1 VKTKSKPAKKAAKTE
16 ATEKVVKAKA
26 AEESLAPNFFQ
37 QDDLARLEVCQLRAD
52 NAFKQCQIVEAALHK
67 FVAEANESIRKSE
80 QNLAELKKVATE
92 KISQLN
98 ALYAELEPKYQVDM
112 KCIQYDPTTGKIH
125 RNPQQ

>member
-1 VKTKSKPAKKAAKTE
+1 MKSATKKKASKNPSVQPDLSTLKKQELADSFN
-16 ATEKVVKAKA
+16 
-26 AEESLAPNFFQ
+26 AE
-37 QDDLARLEVCQLRAD
+37 DLGRLEVHQLRAD
-52 NAFKQCQIVEAALHK
+52 NAYKQCQIAEAALHK
-67 FVAEANESIRKSE
+67 FVSEANESIRKSE

-92 KISQLN
+92 KIAQLS